1 MSIYTSQIQQLY
13 VAYFGRPADADG
25 LAFWELQAA
34 NSGGSASTFAAIS
47 ASFATSAEY
56 LATYAGLT
64 AYQKIDAV
72 YTNLLHRTAD
82 DIGRA
87 YWGDK
92 LALGALTID
101 NFVTEILKS
110 ALQGPNAADKATV
123 QSKIDA
129 SVAFTAALVTPE
141 QKSAYTASAANASE
155 VAWLAGIYDA
165 TTEAAAIA
173 PATLNTTIANLV
185 SLHDTYT
192 LTSVPYTGPAHN
204 VFLAPLVSNGAGSS
218 IVNSLQNGDIL
229 TGRGVNPTLTAT
241 LGAYDVLGLS
251 GVGNSVQPT
260 LNGIQTINVNFNG
273 SFSAGSGA
281 FLTPGSVTKLDLQNA
296 TGVQTVNITGITD
309 PHNSVSVTNFTAVPT
324 NLSVANTSSPAGSV
338 TFATLDAA
346 AKSATDVTKLTVTN
360 VNVGTLNLNS
370 GTGNGIET
378 VNLVSA
384 GSGANTLGS
393 FNDSDITTLN
403 ISGAADL
410 KIGSIGYNNQGK
422 FITVDGST
430 ATGNLNL
437 TLDSLQGAATATK
450 YGTTGGDVL
459 FTVKTGSGADTIN
472 STINFGNGNDIVDA
486 GSAPLGGVDT
496 LALSSTHTQSFTDFA
511 TYKNFEAVTVTRTD
525 GGSGYAILTV
535 DSKNVT
541 GDQTFSLVNQ
551 TDTASAP
558 TEYDLNNLSAVE
570 AIQIT
575 IAHSGLQATSSANND
590 GLLGNNLIV
599 ANLATQTTN
608 DTVGVTVIDGLN
620 TEPRFN
626 FQLSAPGAEN
636 IIITDSDTESN
647 TVLLNNFADH
657 TGTITLTG
665 GVATQFLNLDA
676 SANGYGLDVSGLA
689 VDLKNIV
696 SKAGNLDPVVSGVY
710 SGDYRTTYNA
720 TGGGELLTAANIIGT
735 GEKSDVIV
743 RVVGTNLVGGV
754 ALGGQ
759 NIQLGSGNDTVIFAN
774 RSSFKDTIHTSG
786 LTIADTVSGGTGQDT
801 IILDGSGYQQLGAD
815 EWTNLT
821 GIDVLRLAGAPGS
834 TYQLNAANVEGFYST
849 NGYDGHTFSGGSGGS
864 GGSGYYTG
872 GSGTGGSTGEV
883 SGTGYSS
890 SLSLPGSGAIN
901 LASGSGSGVVYTG
914 HGVVYTPGTL
924 GATTSTTP
932 FVIKITNEFVAQTDA
947 HNNLTIINNDG
958 NLASGNENT
967 ATINL
972 RELNAAHNVVFDG
985 PNGNKWDFY
994 SGSGTVRHAQQIVQ
1008 VSDASSNGLN
1018 KLDGGNPD
1026 FTYYGTGKATGL
1038 TQSASNIEWNATRFI
1053 DGSNNNIYQ
1062 VWNTAEVTAADLANT
1077 KNFDTIEFRTDKT
1090 GSASAPQTLALT
1102 LTDTV
1107 LHNLVQPLR
1116 TASAAAPDRL
1126 WIQAVNSYDSSA
1138 ADVTGYAQLNIDASQ
1153 LTSKSDLVVY
1163 ASGDADIIRAGGGN
1177 DVIYAFDPV
1186 NGDGIGKNLG
1196 GALINGG
1203 GGEDYIY
1210 LGVHKNADTINVDTV
1225 DNIVHLF
1232 GFDASGSIG
1241 LDVINISAD
1250 STVYLETHNTISGGG
1265 IINVTDG
1272 TVAIDS
1278 IFQADH
1284 LNIHGGV
1291 TTLTNSWSQYIL
1303 IDASSTLNLGLHN
1316 SPDIIAITGGSS
1328 VFLNDSYRD
1337 VLNVTG
1343 GTTVLGSTPTHS
1355 IGLDLIHFTAGTASV
1370 DLGTHS
1376 FGVDTITVSTV
1387 SGSGTDA
1394 TILHTYGSGETIT
1407 VNPGT
1412 TSHISGDFGSWT
1424 SGTATTGHLIVA
1436 VDSVA
1441 ASAGTDTILLTH
1453 TASSLGGTT
1462 IQSGIANLSGNADHI
1477 IDVTGAI
1484 IGANPNYDTFDLTA
1498 LSTVSLSITMQGGN
1512 VIPGTTGFAVNVD
1525 GVITLSGTPTGTLLD
1540 TAHRILNDLEVS
1552 TFANVVGTTVTKVL
1566 TTSHDFVYNDNAG
1579 GAWVFEIG
1587 DANTGQ
1593 IIHLVG
1599 ITNVDGFNYT
1609 TPTTG
1614 NQVHVI

>member
-141 QKSAYTASAANASE
+141 QKSAYTGSAANASE

-185 SLHDTYT
+185 SLHDTYP

-590 GLLGNNLIV
+590 GLGNNLIV

-801 IILDGSGYQQLGAD
+801 IILDGSGYQQLGAS

-821 GIDVLRLAGAPGS
+821 GIDVLRLAGAPGNL
-834 TYQLNAANVEGFYST
+834 YQYNAANVEGFYST
-849 NGYDGHTFSGGSGGS
+849 NGYDGHTFSGGS

-890 SLSLPGSGAIN
+890 SLPLPGSGAIN

-1038 TQSASNIEWNATRFI
+1038 TQSASNIDWNATRFI

-1241 LDVINISAD
+1241 FDVLNISAD

-1284 LNIHGGV
+1284 LNIHGGT
-1291 TTLTNSWSQYIL
+1291 TTLTNSWSEHIT
-1303 IDASSTLNLGLHN
+1303 IDASSTLNLGVHN
-1316 SPDIIAITGGSS
+1316 AADLIAIKGGS
-1328 VFLNDSYRD
+1328 VFLNDSYGD
-1337 VLNVTG
+1337 TLSVSG
-1343 GTTVLGSTPTHS
+1343 GTTVLGVNVHA
-1355 IGLDLIHFTAGTASV
+1355 IGGDTINFTGTASV
-1370 DLGTHS
+1370 DLGAIHTP
-1376 FGVDTITVSTV
+1376 DTITVT
-1387 SGSGTDA
+1387 GSGITA
-1394 TILHTYGSGETIT
+1394 TILDSYGSGEHIT
-1407 VNPGT
+1407 VHNGT
-1412 TSHISGDFGSWT
+1412 TSNIHGNFASYGPGANHLITATHDALV
-1424 SGTATTGHLIVA
+1424 SGTV
-1436 VDSVA
+1436 V
-1441 ASAGTDTILLTH
+1441 DTINLFHDNTV
-1453 TASSLGGTT
+1453 SGGGTT
-1462 IQSGIANLSGNADHI
+1462 IQALELSASANYDTVVS
-1477 IDVTGAI
+1477 GAI
-1484 IGANPNYDTFDLTA
+1484 IGGSLSADTFDLLNNGVHNFGTVAVGQCTA
-1498 LSTVSLSITMQGGN
+1498 TN
-1512 VIPGTTGFAVNVD
+1512 VIPTDSASSVFSIDIDGAISITGNTLHHGLTLATEILNVLEARTFITNGSFVNALGKDFVFSEHNLVDNTYNGWIFETSATSGSGGQIVELVGLTNVTGF
-1525 GVITLSGTPTGTLLD
+1525 G
-1540 TAHRILNDLEVS
+1540 
-1552 TFANVVGTTVTKVL
+1552 
-1566 TTSHDFVYNDNAG
+1566 
-1579 GAWVFEIG
+1579 
-1587 DANTGQ
+1587 
-1593 IIHLVG
+1593 
-1599 ITNVDGFNYT
+1599 
-1609 TPTTG
+1609 TTG
-1614 NQVHVI
+1614 NQVHVV